1 MSKILLFS
9 DSHLHPPIFKKAYF
23 DRLVNLIEQADQVII
38 NGDFWEGYFYSFD
51 QFVNSKWNQ
60 LFPLL
65 KQKHTIY
72 LPGNHDLMSKLDKR
86 TNLFS
91 SAVVESYEFSSGG
104 KNFICLHGNKYIE
117 SPSQNSLLM
126 RNKFLL
132 GLFYSIY
139 YFGFWILGDNFWK
152 IYEFENARLRM
163 VQKKYFSDKTLIT
176 GHTHLAEIS
185 KNFINSGLM
194 TFGFF
199 QYIWIEDG
207 QVRQYKER
215 TSSVWQLIFGEE
227 K

>member
-91 SAVVESYEFSSGG
+91 SAVVES
-104 KNFICLHGNKYIE
+104 
-117 SPSQNSLLM
+117 
-126 RNKFLL
+126 
-132 GLFYSIY
+132 
-139 YFGFWILGDNFWK
+139 
-152 IYEFENARLRM
+152 
-163 VQKKYFSDKTLIT
+163 
-176 GHTHLAEIS
+176 
-185 KNFINSGLM
+185 
-194 TFGFF
+194 
-199 QYIWIEDG
+199 
-207 QVRQYKER
+207 
-215 TSSVWQLIFGEE
+215 
-227 K
+227 